1 MRTIVENSEATRRLS
16 KRASEM
22 RPYGLR
28 YKPRTVIKGNVLA
41 DFIADFTLET
51 TEHAEQLE
59 GWILNVDGTSNIKGQ
74 ASGLSSSLLKDPSS
88 NNPSP
93 SAFLHPTM
101 KPSMRLS

>member
-1 MRTIVENSEATRRLS
+1 MNDSQNRYQRLEKLMIAFFIISRKLKHYFQTFPITVLTEHPLRTIVENSEATRRLS

-59 GWILNVDGTSNIKGQ
+59 G
-74 ASGLSSSLLKDPSS
+74 
-88 NNPSP
+88 
-93 SAFLHPTM
+93 
-101 KPSMRLS
+101 